1 MAASV
6 RVWLATLAIG
16 AMLVLAAVP
25 FVAFAP
31 EPPAFG
37 RGAVMIVAGVA
48 ILAILGTAWR
58 AGSAQRARIMRRS
71 AAMLAVTWAS
81 VLLRN
86 FIAGYVLVIPAF
98 DLVPWLFG
106 LQGED
111 MDGGFLVEGWLEI
124 WLVCG
129 LALLAVAALRRA
141 MRRPTVTVAI
151 PGPWDQPAPP
161 SSLQPRWNGAT
172 ILLFVVGLGTL
183 GAAVVDGHW
192 TAEFLDNSV
201 HVTGTIA
208 DSEPHPLI
216 RFIAVDGAV
225 VQFRQN
231 GSVSR
236 PLGAEVPVAYQTE
249 DPAGTAQADTF
260 WANWSNLLGL
270 LWVGA
275 GFTLAPFFGF
285 RAVLR
290 AGRW

>member
-1 MAASV
+1 V

-25 FVAFAP
+25 FVGLAP
-31 EPPAFG
+31 EPPAFT

-58 AGSAQRARIMRRS
+58 AEAAQRARIMRRS

-81 VLLRN
+81 ILLRN
-86 FIAGYVLVIPAF
+86 FIAGYVVVIPAF

-111 MDGGFLVEGWLEI
+111 MDGGFMFEGWLEI
-124 WLVCG
+124 WLVCA

-141 MRRPTVTVAI
+141 MGRPAATVAI
-151 PGPWDQPAPP
+151 PGPWDLPAPP
-161 SSLQPRWNGAT
+161 PSPQPRWNGAT
-172 ILLFVVGLGTL
+172 ILLFVVGLGTV
-183 GAAVVDGHW
+183 GAAVVDGHR

-208 DSEPHPLI
+208 DPQPHPLI
-216 RFIAVDGAV
+216 RFSAADGTV
-225 VQFRQN
+225 FQFRQN

-236 PLGAEVPVAYQTE
+236 PVGAEVPVAYQTE
-249 DPAGTAQADTF
+249 DPAGTGQADTF
-260 WANWSNLLGL
+260 WANWSSLLGL
-270 LWVGA
+270 LWVGV
-275 GFTLAPFFGF
+275 GFTAAPFFGF

-290 AGRW
+290 GGRW